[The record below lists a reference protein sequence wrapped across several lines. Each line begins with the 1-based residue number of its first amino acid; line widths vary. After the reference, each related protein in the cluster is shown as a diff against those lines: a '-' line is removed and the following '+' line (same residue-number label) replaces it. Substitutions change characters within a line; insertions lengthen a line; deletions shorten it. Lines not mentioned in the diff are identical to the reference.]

1 MVVQD
6 CDHGIQADLALI
18 ETRLRQML
26 DRPTNLELSQRE
38 PSQVHASESIGAA
51 MREAVFSG
59 GKRIRPLLALRVA
72 RILNSDAELAL
83 RAAAAV
89 ELAHCASLVI
99 DDLPCMDNA
108 SHRRGCPA
116 LHAHF
121 GEPQSI
127 LAAFALVALAAD
139 SVVAD
144 VRNGEELAQLVAFQR
159 RLLQTLDCNA
169 LIGGQAWDL
178 KMTDRERR
186 ENARPL
192 ATSKTAPLFEL
203 AVWAGGVSGVGWSN
217 RLKQLHQFA
226 RSLGLLFQAVDDY
239 MDEDAREQ
247 DLLQQ
252 QVQNLRAQLQS
263 LGREGEELQALVN
276 HLVRS
281 WSATLADKNVLR

>member
-1 MVVQD
+1 
-6 CDHGIQADLALI
+6 
-18 ETRLRQML
+18 ML
-26 DRPTNLELSQRE
+26 DRPTNLTRSHRE
-38 PSQVHASESIGAA
+38 PLHVHASEDIGAA

-108 SHRRGCPA
+108 SHRRGRPA
-116 LHAHF
+116 LHARF

-127 LAAFALVALAAD
+127 LAAFALIALAAD
-139 SVVAD
+139 SVVSD
-144 VRNGEELAQLVAFQR
+144 IRNGEELAQLVAFQR
-159 RLLQTLDCNA
+159 RLLQTLNCNA

-178 KMTDRERR
+178 KMTHRERR
-186 ENARPL
+186 EQARPL
-192 ATSKTAPLFEL
+192 ATSKTTPLFEL
-203 AVWAGGVSGVGWSN
+203 AVWAGAVSGVGLSS
-217 RLKQLHQFA
+217 RLAQLHQLA
-226 RSLGLLFQAVDDY
+226 QALGLLFQAVDDFV
-239 MDEDAREQ
+239 DADAGEQ

-252 QVQNLRAQLQS
+252 LHDLRVQLQD
-263 LGREGEELQALVN
+263 LGPKGEELQALVN

-281 WSATLADKNVLR
+281 WSASLAEKNVLR